1 MRSQTQV
8 FFGHNQLPCNFLL
21 GGVFSYPAAERILML
36 FTELMAISFWLAP
49 IALLGFIAYKVA
61 QLVAAKKQQ

>member
-1 MRSQTQV
+1 MCLAVR
-8 FFGHNQLPCNFLL
+8 LR
-21 GGVFSYPAAERILML
+21 ERTTYV
-36 FTELMAISFWLAP
+36 FTELMLISFWLAP

>member
-1 MRSQTQV
+1 
-8 FFGHNQLPCNFLL
+8 
-21 GGVFSYPAAERILML
+21 ML
-36 FTELMAISFWLAP
+36 FAELTVLLFWLAP